1 MTDTP
6 AGGTGEPTDP
16 TQPERLEPPAAPTRP
31 TDLPPAAT
39 ATATPAPTQEVPV
52 TAAATD
58 PGPTRRRGVMVPWWA
73 LAVVTALVVFG
84 GGFLIGNAVGDDGH
98 GDRGARV
105 ANPGNPFG
113 NGNFGGNGNRIP
125 NPFRPDAPNN
135 GGNGNGNGNGG
146 NGSANAT
153 PAFLGVGV
161 ANSTDPAGVRVMT
174 VVASGPASGAG
185 LQRGDVITAVD
196 GTAVTTETGLR
207 RAIAAH
213 QPGDDVKVTYTRNG
227 AEKTVT
233 VSLGDRTALA
243 Q

>member
-16 TQPERLEPPAAPTRP
+16 TQPEHLEPPAAPTPP

-39 ATATPAPTQEVPV
+39 AEIPATTLTTTTVDGAPPA
-52 TAAATD
+52 
-58 PGPTRRRGVMVPWWA
+58 RRRGVMVPWWA
-73 LAVVTALVVFG
+73 LAVVAALVVFG

-98 GDRGARV
+98 GERGERV
-105 ANPGNPFG
+105 ANPEHPF
-113 NGNFGGNGNRIP
+113 GNFGGNGNP
-125 NPFRPDAPNN
+125 FGGNGNGVPTPFRPGAPDNGNGSN
-135 GGNGNGNGNGG
+135 GGNGNG
-146 NGSANAT
+146 AAHAA

-185 LQRGDVITAVD
+185 LRRGDVITAID
-196 GTAVTTETGLR
+196 GTAVTTETALR

-213 QPGDDVKVTYTRNG
+213 DPGDDVKVTYTRSG
-227 AEKTVT
+227 TEKTVT
-233 VSLGDRTALA
+233 VALGDRTALA